1 MEFKTQ
7 YLAVIWR
14 AAIGSL
20 NRVRLSQQLSRLPSS
35 VKNRLTAQFWAHSDC
50 TLCLESGRVHCVH
63 EVGESIVYCAMYSVH
78 EHILSVDTKVGWFWA
93 RTITFSTKVWFI
105 LCIWYF
111 KEFVKI
117 LKTFLTSFFCVSLL
131 QFKGSVQQDCWPSVY
146 FINWTQLNSGWTYCL
161 FLLSYLNFVTSLSG
175 WV

>member
-1 MEFKTQ
+1 MSDSRNNYRVCPALLK
-7 YLAVIWR
+7 
-14 AAIGSL
+14 IGWLRSFEHI
-20 NRVRLSQQLSRLPSS
+20 P
-35 VKNRLTAQFWAHSDC
+35 T
-50 TLCLESGRVHCVH
+50 VHYAWK
-63 EVGESIVYCAMYSVH
+63 VGEFIVYMRWVSPLCTVQCTVYNVH
-78 EHILSVDTKVGWFWA
+78 EHILSVATKVGWFWA